1 MGWVRVLCSDYVCK
15 QQPTIWIHSD
25 LTWKYFVVNLWD
37 FKIDL
42 RKSARLHPK
51 ELCSVSWGIFMR
63 CHMHIHFKPSIFGYP
78 HDYGN
83 LHIQSCFNDGKFC
96 DTSCWL
102 RRRCCWSPD
111 SEAKS
116 FCRPNFDVGCITWL
130 YMSNRKHSKNQVWWL
145 TMVMLGNCIWVIEC
159 LGVYQ
164 KITTNIFFIFVRPIL
179 KSWMGPP

>member
-1 MGWVRVLCSDYVCK
+1 MVFTVLVGPCAFAFCSQPSSCMFLERNMGWVRVLCSVYVCK
-15 QQPTIWIHSD
+15 QQSTIWAHSD

-37 FKIDL
+37 CKIDL
-42 RKSARLHPK
+42 RKSARLTPK

-130 YMSNRKHSKNQVWWL
+130 YISNRK
-145 TMVMLGNCIWVIEC
+145 T
-159 LGVYQ
+159 
-164 KITTNIFFIFVRPIL
+164 
-179 KSWMGPP
+179 